1 MSERGLPLP
10 FLVLLP
16 ELTVVAKS
24 DGDHVVILAESSLWQ
39 NDEAAAY

>member
-1 MSERGLPLP
+1 MNFQL
-10 FLVLLP
+10 
-16 ELTVVAKS
+16 AKS

>member
-1 MSERGLPLP
+1 L
-10 FLVLLP
+10 
-16 ELTVVAKS
+16 AKS